1 MPDAQY
7 LDHESRLG
15 RYSPM
20 GGMGRK
26 HWFSSSL
33 SDAQAEEYRYATCT
47 LVASVSV
54 PEGAHWLADLDRS
67 YRPFQRRCLKF
78 CCVLTAP
85 DASDVVKP
93 SGEPIPMD
101 AKYAINL
108 AKTTYREAYRQG
120 DVERLLSV
128 FAADRFTDMSDG
140 LPSKYGQEART
151 VLQCRAERL
160 FADYIVNLN
169 IIIIDVAIQGDTAR
183 DYGWHEW
190 ILTPKAGG
198 PVVRKR
204 DRYFELWT
212 HEQDGS
218 WRISLFLNNT
228 DVREQI
234 GPSVSRW
241 FMTEEPAIA

>member
-1 MPDAQY
+1 
-7 LDHESRLG
+7 
-15 RYSPM
+15 
-20 GGMGRK
+20 
-26 HWFSSSL
+26 
-33 SDAQAEEYRYATCT
+33 
-47 LVASVSV
+47 
-54 PEGAHWLADLDRS
+54 
-67 YRPFQRRCLKF
+67 
-78 CCVLTAP
+78 
-85 DASDVVKP
+85 
-93 SGEPIPMD
+93 MD

-108 AKTTYREAYRQG
+108 AKTTYREAYEQG
-120 DVERLLSV
+120 DVEKLLSV
-128 FAADRFTDMSDG
+128 FVTDGFTDMSEG

-151 VLQCRAERL
+151 VLRRRAEQL
-160 FADYIVNLN
+160 FADYRVKLN
-169 IIIIDVAIQGDTAR
+169 IIIIDVVIEGDTAR

-212 HEQDGS
+212 HEQDCS
-218 WRISLFLNNT
+218 WRISFFLNNT

>member
-1 MPDAQY
+1 
-7 LDHESRLG
+7 
-15 RYSPM
+15 
-20 GGMGRK
+20 
-26 HWFSSSL
+26 
-33 SDAQAEEYRYATCT
+33 
-47 LVASVSV
+47 
-54 PEGAHWLADLDRS
+54 
-67 YRPFQRRCLKF
+67 
-78 CCVLTAP
+78 
-85 DASDVVKP
+85 
-93 SGEPIPMD
+93 MD

-108 AKTTYREAYRQG
+108 AKTTYREAYEQG
-120 DVERLLSV
+120 DVKKLLSV
-128 FAADRFTDMSDG
+128 FATEGFTDMSEG
-140 LPSKYGQEART
+140 LPSKYAQEAST
-151 VLQCRAERL
+151 VLRSRAEQL
-160 FADYIVNLN
+160 FADYRVKLN
-169 IIIIDVAIQGDTAR
+169 IIIIDVVIEGDTAR

-212 HEQDGS
+212 HEQDCS

>member
-1 MPDAQY
+1 
-7 LDHESRLG
+7 
-15 RYSPM
+15 
-20 GGMGRK
+20 
-26 HWFSSSL
+26 
-33 SDAQAEEYRYATCT
+33 
-47 LVASVSV
+47 
-54 PEGAHWLADLDRS
+54 
-67 YRPFQRRCLKF
+67 
-78 CCVLTAP
+78 
-85 DASDVVKP
+85 
-93 SGEPIPMD
+93 MD

-108 AKTTYREAYRQG
+108 AKTTYREAYEQG
-120 DVERLLSV
+120 DVEKLLSV
-128 FAADRFTDMSDG
+128 FVTDGFTDMSEG

-151 VLQCRAERL
+151 VLRRRAEQL
-160 FADYIVNLN
+160 FADYRVKLN
-169 IIIIDVAIQGDTAR
+169 IIIIDVVIEGDTAR

-212 HEQDGS
+212 HEQDCS

-241 FMTEEPAIA
+241 FMTEEPAIV

>member
-1 MPDAQY
+1 MN
-7 LDHESRLG
+7 
-15 RYSPM
+15 
-20 GGMGRK
+20 
-26 HWFSSSL
+26 
-33 SDAQAEEYRYATCT
+33 
-47 LVASVSV
+47 
-54 PEGAHWLADLDRS
+54 
-67 YRPFQRRCLKF
+67 
-78 CCVLTAP
+78 
-85 DASDVVKP
+85 
-93 SGEPIPMD
+93 

-108 AKTTYREAYRQG
+108 AKTTYREAYEQG
-120 DVERLLSV
+120 DVEKLLSV
-128 FAADRFTDMSDG
+128 FVTDGFTDMSEG

-151 VLQCRAERL
+151 VLRRRAEQL
-160 FADYIVNLN
+160 FADYRVKLN
-169 IIIIDVAIQGDTAR
+169 IIIIDVVIEGDTAR

-212 HEQDGS
+212 HEQDCS
-218 WRISLFLNNT
+218 WRISFFLNNT